1 MPELKTILEALLL
14 AAGEPLAVERL
25 LAAFPEAEQPEREAV
40 RAALAELAADYAG
53 RGVELV
59 EVASGFR
66 LQVPQAFAP
75 WVARLWEERSASY
88 SRALLETLALIAYR
102 QPVTRGEIEAV
113 RGVSVSSSIM
123 KTLQERGWIKVIG
136 HREVPGRPALYA
148 TSRAFLDYF
157 NLRSLSELPPLATPR
172 DLDAIGAELERRAVV
187 PPEDSTTPPEPPH
200 G

>member
-1 MPELKTILEALLL
+1 MPELKIIVEALLL
-14 AAGEPLAVERL
+14 AAGEPLALERL
-25 LAAFPEAEQPEREAV
+25 LAAFPEAERPEREAV
-40 RAALAELAADYAG
+40 RAALTELAADYAG

-66 LQVPQAFAP
+66 LQLPQAFAP
-75 WVARLWEERSASY
+75 WVARLWEERTASY

-113 RGVSVSSSIM
+113 RGVSVSTSII

-148 TSRAFLDYF
+148 TTRAFLDYF
-157 NLRSLSELPPLATPR
+157 NLRNLSELPPLAAPR
-172 DLDAIGAELERRAVV
+172 DLDAIGAELERRATVQD
-187 PPEDSTTPPEPPH
+187 EDSATPTESPD